1 MTLRE
6 IGLLTI
12 AKLGHDGHQLEPVEL
27 RELKRQLAEGT
38 ALFRRYREIDDRP
51 CLPMK
56 QTIAAACYVIC
67 SSPQQTSPV
76 LVDSALTSS
85 LNSGF

>member
-12 AKLGHDGHQLEPVEL
+12 AKLGHDYHQLEPVEL
-27 RELKRQLAEGT
+27 RESKRQLAEGT

-51 CLPMK
+51 CLPMV
-56 QTIAAACYVIC
+56 QTIAASCEMIG
-67 SSPQQTSPV
+67 TI
-76 LVDSALTSS
+76 SAPSKYHAGGFHPNYS
-85 LNSGF
+85 L

>member
-12 AKLGHDGHQLEPVEL
+12 AKLGHDYHQLEPVEL
-27 RELKRQLAEGT
+27 RESKRQLAEGT
-38 ALFRRYREIDDRP
+38 ALFRRSREIDDRP

-56 QTIAAACYVIC
+56 QTVAAACYVIG
-67 SSPQQTSPV
+67 SSLQQKSLV
-76 LVDSALTSS
+76 LVDSALTSP
-85 LNSGF
+85 LNSSF

>member
-27 RELKRQLAEGT
+27 GELKRQLEEDT
-38 ALFRRYREIDDRP
+38 ALFRRYRE
-51 CLPMK
+51 LM
-56 QTIAAACYVIC
+56 T
-67 SSPQQTSPV
+67 
-76 LVDSALTSS
+76 
-85 LNSGF
+85 GFVYR

>member
-12 AKLGHDGHQLEPVEL
+12 AKLWHDYHQLEPVEL
-27 RELKRQLAEGT
+27 RESKRQLAEGT

-56 QTIAAACYVIC
+56 QTVAR
-67 SSPQQTSPV
+67 V
-76 LVDSALTSS
+76 LCDRLQPATEKPCAG
-85 LNSGF
+85 GFRPNFPP